1 VALLKTLLIESEPI
15 DNVVILFLAHPCLQV
30 LAAATTEP
38 IGVQK
43 WFSTIAGVYLPL

>member
-15 DNVVILFLAHPCLQV
+15 DNVVILFLARPCLRV

-38 IGVQK
+38 IGLRK
-43 WFSTIAGVYLPL
+43 WFSPTVEVFLPL